1 MGHLIYGV
9 APAINIDDW
18 ALHHL
23 QAVMLT
29 KLRRDE
35 SFSFSWDDEPGVGGD
50 DAISQPGR
58 HGTVW
63 VSKSS
68 SLYFSFDHSRQDP
81 LNGRWL
87 AILAQAASSSHGLR
101 LLPEPPDPAS
111 THPGA

>member
-9 APAINIDDW
+9 APAIDIDDW
-18 ALHHL
+18 GLRHL

-35 SFSFSWDDEPGVGGD
+35 SFSFSWDEEPGVGGD
-50 DAISQPGR
+50 DALPVPGR

-63 VSKSS
+63 ISKSS
-68 SLYFSFDHSRQDP
+68 SLYFSFDRPRDKP

-87 AILAQAASSSHGLR
+87 ALLAHEANSSQGLR
-101 LLPEPPDPAS
+101 LSPEPS
-111 THPGA
+111 